1 MQEIFLFLIQA
12 VVISLSGV
20 MMPGVVTAATL
31 AAGMRNKHAGALI
44 AVGHGIVE
52 LPLIILIVLT
62 EKVAPV
68 FGVPGV
74 QIGIGLA
81 GGVFMIL
88 MGGQMAL
95 GARRPTEVEAAG
107 KVARGP
113 ILTGIVLSAGNPMF
127 LLWWATV
134 GLALAT
140 QAYGLGI
147 LAFVLFAAVHWLCDL
162 FWLEALSQA
171 SFRGTRLLKGRAQQI
186 VLSVCAAAM
195 ILLGGR
201 FLYLAV
207 SQWVS
212 GG

>member
-1 MQEIFLFLIQA
+1 MQEILLFLVQA
-12 VVISLSGV
+12 WVISLSGV
-20 MMPGVVTAATL
+20 MMPGAVTAATL
-31 AAGMRNKHAGALI
+31 AGGTRNKHAGALV

-52 LPLIILIVLT
+52 LPLIIAIVLA
-62 EKVAPV
+62 ERIGAVLQ
-68 FGVPGV
+68 VPGV

-95 GARRPTEVEAAG
+95 GARRLGEVEVAANAAHSP
-107 KVARGP
+107 VV
-113 ILTGIVLSAGNPMF
+113 TGIVLSAGNPYF

-140 QAYGLGI
+140 QAYGLGV
-147 LAFVLFAAVHWLCDL
+147 LAFILFAIVHWLCD
-162 FWLEALSQA
+162 FVWLEALSQA
-171 SFRGTRLLKGRAQQI
+171 SFRGTRLLKGRAQQV
-186 VLSVCAAAM
+186 VLSVCTAAM

-207 SQWVS
+207 AQWVS

>member
-1 MQEIFLFLIQA
+1 MQEILLFLIQA
-12 VVISLSGV
+12 VAISLSGV

-31 AAGMRNKHAGALI
+31 AAGMRSKHAGALV

-52 LPLIILIVLT
+52 LPLIVVIVAG
-62 EKVAPV
+62 VGAV
-68 FGVPGV
+68 FEMPGV

-81 GGVFMIL
+81 GGAFMIL
-88 MGGQMAL
+88 IGGMMAM
-95 GARRPTEVEAAG
+95 GARRPTQVEAAA
-107 KVARGP
+107 KAVRGP
-113 ILTGIVLSAGNPMF
+113 ILTGVILSAGNPMF

-162 FWLEALSQA
+162 IWLEALSQA

-186 VLSVCAAAM
+186 VLAVCAAAM

-207 SQWVS
+207 SRWAY
-212 GG
+212 GA